1 MTLLDRTPMTAADVL
16 EAVCALQPSIAA
28 RATEIEASRR
38 IPADLLDALTRAGC
52 FRLMRPRTH
61 GGLGAEFPRAMS
73 VIEALARADGS
84 TGWTTMIGAGAWLD
98 LVHLPRATF
107 DALFTDRPDAIFA
120 GAFNPSGSIIPV
132 DTGYRVDGRWS
143 FASGCEH
150 ADWIY
155 GNCIDLTDSDAPT
168 LRGAV
173 FSQEQITIEDTWN
186 VSGLRGTGSHHFHV
200 DGLVVPA
207 ERTFLALS
215 EEACIDDPVV
225 RIPTVSLIAL
235 AVAPV
240 ALGIAQGALD
250 DIVELATTK
259 TPLLA
264 AAPLA
269 ANPLFQ
275 HDLASADTEL
285 AAARALLWE
294 LAEEAWATAVAA
306 QPFTMQQRA
315 RMRAGA
321 VWATARSAA
330 VVETAYRAGGGSA
343 LYADCPL
350 QRRLRDV
357 QALAQHFIVKPD
369 TLTAAGAILAGQEPA
384 VMVF

>member
-1 MTLLDRTPMTAADVL
+1 
-16 EAVCALQPSIAA
+16 
-28 RATEIEASRR
+28 
-38 IPADLLDALTRAGC
+38 
-52 FRLMRPRTH
+52 
-61 GGLGAEFPRAMS
+61 
-73 VIEALARADGS
+73 
-84 TGWTTMIGAGAWLD
+84 MIGAGSWID

-107 DALFTDRPDAIFA
+107 DALFADRPDAIFA
-120 GAFNPSGSIIPV
+120 GVFNPSGSIAREAA
-132 DTGYRVDGRWS
+132 GYRVQGRWA

-150 ADWIY
+150 ADWIF
-155 GNCIDLTDSDAPT
+155 GNCIELTDAGTPE

-173 FSQEQITIEDTWN
+173 FGPGDVTIEDTWN

-207 ERTFLALS
+207 ERTFLPLGGDP
-215 EEACIDDPVV
+215 CIDDPIV
-225 RIPTVSLIAL
+225 RVPTVSLIAL
-235 AVAPV
+235 AIAPV
-240 ALGIAQGALD
+240 ATGIAQGALD
-250 DIVELATTK
+250 DIAELAVTK
-259 TPLLA
+259 MPLLA
-264 AAPLA
+264 PAPLA
-269 ANPLFQ
+269 GNPLFQ

-294 LAEEAWATAVAA
+294 LAEEAWATAVAG

-321 VWATARSAA
+321 VWATAHSAA
-330 VVETAYRAGGGSA
+330 VVESAYRAGGGTS

-357 QALAQHFIVKPD
+357 QALAQHFVVKRD
-369 TLTAAGAILAGQEPA
+369 TLTVAGAILAGQEPD